1 MRRTSLN
8 IYIVLR
14 SLDLITC
21 TFTNPEVFS
30 EWLIKSIVCKF
41 SELIQILNLGGIIV
55 HVLLPIAFKLVL
67 ISNCVSVIPVLYI
80 KLNTDWHLF
89 ISEDT
94 VRILQLPFHLFFLK
108 KPCNRKRSDLETLH
122 QPMSPQ
128 TKKVGA
134 RPPTHP
140 SPFWKAYKWTQ
151 ENNNFFLLCT

>member
-55 HVLLPIAFKLVL
+55 HVLLPIAFKHVL

-94 VRILQLPFHLFFLK
+94 VRILQLPFNLFFLK
-108 KPCNRKRSDLETLH
+108 KPCYRKRSDLETLH

-134 RPPTHP
+134 TPPLP
-140 SPFWKAYKWTQ
+140 
-151 ENNNFFLLCT
+151 LLKSI

>member
-21 TFTNPEVFS
+21 AFTNQEVFS

-55 HVLLPIAFKLVL
+55 HVLLPIAFKHVL

-80 KLNTDWHLF
+80 KLNTNWHLF

-94 VRILQLPFHLFFLK
+94 VRILQLPFNLFFLK

-134 RPPTHP
+134 RPCSHP
-140 SPFWKAYKWTQ
+140 PLP
-151 ENNNFFLLCT
+151 LLKSI

>member
-1 MRRTSLN
+1 MRCTSLN
-8 IYIVLR
+8 IY
-14 SLDLITC
+14 C
-21 TFTNPEVFS
+21 FTISRFNYLCIYKPRGFFRMVNKVNC
-30 EWLIKSIVCKF
+30 LQIL
-41 SELIQILNLGGIIV
+41 ELIQILNLGGIIV

-94 VRILQLPFHLFFLK
+94 VRILQLPFNLFFLK

-134 RPPTHP
+134 RPCSHP
-140 SPFWKAYKWTQ
+140 PLP
-151 ENNNFFLLCT
+151 LLKSI

>member
-14 SLDLITC
+14 CLDLITC

-55 HVLLPIAFKLVL
+55 HVLLPIAFKHVL

-80 KLNTDWHLF
+80 KLNTNWHLF

-94 VRILQLPFHLFFLK
+94 VRILQLPFNLFFLK
-108 KPCNRKRSDLETLH
+108 KPCNRKRSDLET
-122 QPMSPQ
+122 
-128 TKKVGA
+128 
-134 RPPTHP
+134 P
-140 SPFWKAYKWTQ
+140 SPTDVTT
-151 ENNNFFLLCT
+151 N